1 MMIVGILDKM
11 KMTNENKLEI
21 VTLTHN
27 IKQLCDKID
36 ETVLGNGG
44 ALCFSSG
51 DFVEINYLFELATEL
66 KQLNKN

>member
-1 MMIVGILDKM
+1 
-11 KMTNENKLEI
+11 MTNDNKLEI

-36 ETVLGNGG
+36 EIVLGNGG

-51 DFVEINYLFELATEL
+51 DFVEINYLFNLAKDL
-66 KQLNKN
+66 KQLSKS

>member
-1 MMIVGILDKM
+1 MFHMT
-11 KMTNENKLEI
+11 MTNDKKLEI
-21 VTLTHN
+21 VTLTYN

-51 DFVEINYLFELATEL
+51 DFVEINYLFNLAKEL
-66 KQLNKN
+66 KVLNKN

>member
-1 MMIVGILDKM
+1 MFHMT
-11 KMTNENKLEI
+11 MTNDKKLEI

-36 ETVLGNGG
+36 GTVLGNGG

-51 DFVEINYLFELATEL
+51 DFVEINYLFNLAKEL
-66 KQLNKN
+66 KELNKN

>member
-1 MMIVGILDKM
+1 MT
-11 KMTNENKLEI
+11 MTNENKLEI

-44 ALCFSSG
+44 ALCFTSG
-51 DFVEINYLFELATEL
+51 HFAEINYVYELAAEL
-66 KQLNKN
+66 KELNKN

>member
-1 MMIVGILDKM
+1 MT
-11 KMTNENKLEI
+11 MTNDKKLEI

-51 DFVEINYLFELATEL
+51 NFEEINYLFELASEL
-66 KQLNKN
+66 KELHKN